1 MIFTR
6 VVAIVGILAAS
17 LTPAYAQ
24 DESQARGAT
33 PKDIVAWA
41 RQIQQDYPAAALR
54 DAEQGTVAM
63 QIAIDADGRV
73 QSCEVTQT
81 SKSEVLDEAACRGMV
96 DYARY
101 YPARDHS
108 GKPIADSMTQSIRYV
123 LPDGNGLA
131 RDFMPP
137 LPIEM
142 DRWRELAFDAEFET
156 RMRESGNGT
165 ALYALTIDP
174 EGNVSGCGVMQSSGS
189 SELDNGV
196 CRSLFKNAEF
206 HPSWVH
212 KESVNGF
219 FAVPYPSYEALRTV
233 RSQ

>member
-1 MIFTR
+1 MTR
-6 VVAIVGILAAS
+6 VAAIAGILVAS

-24 DESQARGAT
+24 DESRARGAM

-54 DAEQGTVAM
+54 NAEQGIVIM
-63 QIAIDADGRV
+63 RIVIGSDGRV
-73 QSCEVTQT
+73 RSCEVTQT
-81 SKSEVLDEAACRGMV
+81 SESEALDQAACRGMV

-101 YPARDHS
+101 EPARDHS
-108 GKPIADSMTQSIRYV
+108 GKPIADSTTQSVRYI
-123 LPDGNGLA
+123 LPDGDGMA
-131 RDFMPP
+131 RSFMPP